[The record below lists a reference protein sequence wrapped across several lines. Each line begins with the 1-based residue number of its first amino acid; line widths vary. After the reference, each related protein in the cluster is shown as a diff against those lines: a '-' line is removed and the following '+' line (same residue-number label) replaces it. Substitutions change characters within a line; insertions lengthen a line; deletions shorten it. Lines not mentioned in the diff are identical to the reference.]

1 MRYFLSILL
10 VTLFFSCKNE
20 RIINDK
26 NFFYPNKFDLKKGN
40 RLIIDID
47 SKNQNKI
54 FNYLDSINCLNK
66 QVPILKVKK
75 NNLNYFFYAKQFCD
89 NNQVISC
96 YKDRNVISIS
106 TDSIYVSYI
115 DRYPIDSLKS
125 ILKKHLINKNKSF
138 DFPENLNKASIFFK
152 INNNKKNLIKLA
164 DEFNKLNSISND
176 SLKLNI
182 VFKESLFEELPK
194 TFNPPKPSKVF

>member
-1 MRYFLSILL
+1 MKYFFSILL
-10 VTLFFSCKNE
+10 IALFFSCKKKETVNE
-20 RIINDK
+20 K
-26 NFFYPNKFDLKKGN
+26 NIFVPNKFNLKKGN

-75 NNLNYFFYAKQFCD
+75 NNLNYFFYAKQFCND
-89 NNQVISC
+89 NQVISC

-125 ILKKHLINKNKSF
+125 ILIKHLINKNKSF
-138 DFPENLNKASIFFK
+138 NYPENLNKATIFFK
-152 INNNKKNLIKLA
+152 LNNNRNNLIMLT

-182 VFKESLFEELPK
+182 VFKESLFEELSK
-194 TFNPPKPSKVF
+194 KFNPPKPSKVF